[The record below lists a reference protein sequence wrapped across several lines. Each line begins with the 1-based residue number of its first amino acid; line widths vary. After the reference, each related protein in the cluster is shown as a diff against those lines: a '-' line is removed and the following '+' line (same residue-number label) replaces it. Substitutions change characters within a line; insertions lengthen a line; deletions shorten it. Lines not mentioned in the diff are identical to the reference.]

1 MTSSPV
7 VDIKANMK
15 EEEEEQL
22 MLMRKSSTRRSIG
35 NDIKSFSRY
44 KGKPERRR
52 IAINVDQEKF
62 NRRSIGNVIKSFG
75 LYITCYP
82 NTLAAVNDSIHITN
96 KFIVQ
101 RYEKYGRYDI
111 TIL

>member
-1 MTSSPV
+1 
-7 VDIKANMK
+7 
-15 EEEEEQL
+15 
-22 MLMRKSSTRRSIG
+22 MLIRKSSTRRSIG